1 MDAGLVG
8 GAKEAALFHF
18 IVLGSLTA
26 QGTTTN
32 ADTLKRA
39 DGVAQGA
46 QAMGGRLIDIYWTLG
61 KYDFVCLFE
70 MPDAESMAA
79 LLMRVG
85 AQGNIKTMTMRAFDR
100 TEMPAILA
108 KAG

>member
-1 MDAGLVG
+1 M
-8 GAKEAALFHF
+8 FHF
-18 IVLGSLTA
+18 IVLGSFTA
-26 QGTTTN
+26 QGIATG

-39 DGVAQGA
+39 ESVAQGA
-46 QAMGGRLIDIYWTLG
+46 QAMGGRLMDIYWTLG

-79 LLMRVG
+79 LLMKVG
-85 AQGNIKTMTMRAFDR
+85 AQGNIKTMAMRAFDR

>member
-1 MDAGLVG
+1 
-8 GAKEAALFHF
+8 LFHF
-18 IVLGSLTA
+18 IVLGTLTA
-26 QGTTTN
+26 QGIATN
-32 ADTLKRA
+32 ADTVKRA
-39 DGVAQGA
+39 EAVAQGA
-46 QAMGGRLIDIYWTLG
+46 QAMGGRLMDIYWTLG

-79 LLMRVG
+79 LLMKVG

-100 TEMPAILA
+100 SEMPAILA